1 MVTVKLFGTFRLDS
15 GIKEMNLDVSSVKD
29 IFPIIMDEVKRRD
42 PQTALTMKDLKG
54 CIVSLNGRQVGM
66 KAQLRDGDT
75 LFLVPAVA
83 GG

>member
-1 MVTVKLFGTFRLDS
+1 
-15 GIKEMNLDVSSVKD
+15 
-29 IFPIIMDEVKRRD
+29 MDEVKKRD

-54 CIVSLNGRQVGM
+54 CIVSLNGKQVGM
-66 KAQLRDGDT
+66 KAQLQDGDT

>member
-42 PQTALTMKDLKG
+42 PRTARTMKDLKG
-54 CIVSLNGRQVGM
+54 CIVSLNGKQVGM
-66 KAQLRDGDT
+66 KAQLQDGDT
-75 LFLVPAVA
+75 LFLVRAVA

>member
-15 GIKEMNLDVSSVKD
+15 GLKELQLEAGSVKD
-29 IFPIIMDEVKRRD
+29 IVPLIMDEVRRLD
-42 PQTALTMKDLKG
+42 PQTELTMKDLKS

-66 KAQLRDGDT
+66 RAALNDGD
-75 LFLVPAVA
+75 LVILVPAVA

>member
-15 GIKEMNLDVSSVKD
+15 GLKELQLEAGSVKD
-29 IFPIIMDEVKRRD
+29 IFPLIMDEVRRLD
-42 PQTALTMKDLKG
+42 PQTELTMKDLKS

-66 KAQLRDGDT
+66 RAALNDGA
-75 LFLVPAVA
+75 LVILVPAVA

>member
-15 GIKEMNLDVSSVKD
+15 GIKELELDVSSVKD
-29 IFPIIMDEVKRRD
+29 IFPIIMTEVRQRD
-42 PQTALTMKDLKG
+42 PQTTLTMKDLKG
-54 CIVSLNGRQVGM
+54 CIVSLNGRQTGM
-66 KAQLRDGDT
+66 NTRLTDGDT

>member
-15 GIKEMNLDVSSVKD
+15 GLKELQLEAGSVKD
-29 IFPIIMDEVKRRD
+29 IFPLIMDEVRRLD
-42 PQTALTMKDLKG
+42 PQTELTMKDLKS

-66 KAQLRDGDT
+66 RAALNDGD
-75 LFLVPAVA
+75 LVILVPAVA